1 MQQVYS
7 PYQHYQKQQQ
17 HEVLTASP
25 VKLVGMLLE
34 GAILFNKRAMAAL
47 EDGRKVNCLEFSDR
61 ACKIVMH
68 LYNCLDFDKGGDVAA
83 KLASLYSYLLDQ
95 YADFVKG
102 NRKPETLAS
111 INHILGV
118 IYDGWKQLEIQHLE
132 GKPDAVK
139 P

>member
-1 MQQVYS
+1 MQQIYS
-7 PYQHYQKQQQ
+7 PYQRYEKQKQ

-34 GAILFNKRAMAAL
+34 GAILFNKRAAVAL
-47 EDGRKVNCLEFSDR
+47 EDGRKVNCLEFADR

-68 LYNCLDFDKGGDVAA
+68 LYNCLDFDSGGEVAG
-83 KLASLYSYLLDQ
+83 KLGTLYSYLLDQ

-111 INHILGV
+111 INNVLGV
-118 IYDGWKQLEIQHLE
+118 ILEGWKQIE
-132 GKPDAVK
+132 GKHADA
-139 P
+139 PAT